1 MAVLVPVANAPYL
14 DIDNLQVSWSSNTV
28 LNVAAGRARSDDNI
42 NDILLTDGAIINTAV
57 VGANGIDTGVLQA
70 SKHYYVYAISSSYG
84 DEVPATIV
92 SLSATTPYMP
102 GTYDS
107 KRLIAH
113 WRTNGSTQFIK
124 GYVVG
129 NGKYRT
135 HFFDDMIKV
144 LNDGTSAT
152 LALIDL
158 DTAVPPVQNTSV
170 LIQDEFTPAT
180 ANDYVTYVPG
190 DSTATVGPRTYGSVA
205 TKMNG
210 GQHEVLSRLASSKA
224 QIKYINSAASCNVDV
239 WVAGFRYVI

>member
-1 MAVLVPVANAPYL
+1 MSVLVPVANLPYL
-14 DIDNLQVSWSSNTV
+14 EVDNLQVAWASNTT
-28 LNVAAGRARSDDNI
+28 LTMAAGRARADDNI
-42 NDILLTDGAIINTAV
+42 NDIVLSTGVTINTAV

-70 SKHYYVYAISSSYG
+70 SKHYYVYVISSSYG
-84 DEVPATIV
+84 TVAPVALI
-92 SLSATTPYMP
+92 SLSATPYMP
-102 GTYDS
+102 DQYDS

-113 WRTNGSTQFIK
+113 WRTDASVHFIK

-135 HFFDDMIKV
+135 HFFDDIIKV
-144 LNDGTSAT
+144 QNDGTSAT

-158 DTAVPPVQNTSV
+158 DTAVPPVQNTPV

-190 DSTATVGPRTYGSVA
+190 DSTATVGQRTYGSVA
-205 TKMNG
+205 AKMNG
-210 GQHEVLSRLASSKA
+210 GMHEVLSRLSSSKA
-224 QIKYINSAASCNVDV
+224 QIKYINSAASCNLDL